1 MTELEMHLL
10 NALEQLQQDYTQ
22 RLKDWESAFT
32 DLQHMFE
39 LTRQENGQL
48 REQCDDLS
56 QQVQRLVEQVD
67 HLRRLFITNS
77 REGMNRKGRH
87 AWNGSVRGPG
97 MKSRNGK
104 HGYGV
109 ARQ

>member
-1 MTELEMHLL
+1 MARFIRSQTLTLLEKLNEL

-48 REQCDDLS
+48 REQ
-56 QQVQRLVEQVD
+56 
-67 HLRRLFITNS
+67 
-77 REGMNRKGRH
+77 
-87 AWNGSVRGPG
+87 
-97 MKSRNGK
+97 
-104 HGYGV
+104 
-109 ARQ
+109 